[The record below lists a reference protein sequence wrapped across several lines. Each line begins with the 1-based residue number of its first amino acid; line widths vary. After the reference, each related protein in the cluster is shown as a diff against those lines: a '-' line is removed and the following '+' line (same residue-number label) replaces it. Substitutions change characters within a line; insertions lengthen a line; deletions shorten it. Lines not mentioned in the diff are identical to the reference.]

1 MNLLTELI
9 SLSRRYGANPEF
21 VLAGGGN
28 TSVKDENILYV
39 KASGHT
45 LASID
50 RDGFVAM
57 DQLKLQAVWEK
68 EYPADQDE
76 REDAVLADM
85 INARLEG
92 ESLRPSVEALLHAL
106 LPQKYVVH
114 LHPALVNGLTC
125 AAKGKEYADKIFGKR
140 ALWIPLV
147 NPGYILA
154 KIVRDKLMDYR
165 DQFGADP
172 EFILLQ
178 NHGIFVGAN
187 TLDSIDKIYDSVMK
201 TLQQHLKRKPEQGD
215 LSINAERRIAI
226 EESLSSL
233 ETLSS
238 LAGNASYEIYSC
250 SSRELALRLRD
261 CDSFI
266 PVSSAFTPDH
276 IVYSGFKPLWIPES
290 VFSGDTKQEVHA
302 HIENYRNLYDCAP
315 KTIAVQNTGIFT
327 YNENALVLFLDTVQ
341 VAAYTESFGGFL
353 YMSDEQ
359 IDFIRT
365 WEVEKYRAEI
375 SEVMKL

>member
-9 SLSRRYGANPEF
+9 SLSRRYGVNPEF

-28 TSVKDENILYV
+28 TSLKDENILYV
-39 KASGHT
+39 KASGHS

-50 RDGFVAM
+50 RQGFVAM
-57 DQLKLQAVWEK
+57 DMQKLQNVWIK
-68 EYPADQDE
+68 EYPADKDK

-85 INARLEG
+85 MEARLEG
-92 ESLRPSVEALLHAL
+92 ETSRPSVEALLHGL

-125 AAKGKEYADKIFGKR
+125 SVKGEEYTDKIFGKK

-154 KIVRDKLMDYR
+154 KIVRDKLIDYR
-165 DQFGADP
+165 SRFGADP
-172 EFILLQ
+172 DFILLQ
-178 NHGIFVGAN
+178 NHGIFVGGD
-187 TLDSIDKIYDSVMK
+187 TPDDIDTIYNSVIE
-201 TLQQHLKRKPEQGD
+201 TLQNHLKRVPEQGD
-215 LSINAERRIAI
+215 LSINTERRTSI

-233 ETLSS
+233 
-238 LAGNASYEIYSC
+238 AGNAACEIYSC

-261 CDSFI
+261 LKSFI
-266 PVSSAFTPDH
+266 PVNSAFTPDH
-276 IVYSGFKPLWIPES
+276 IVYSGFKPLWVPES
-290 VFSGDTKQEVHA
+290 VFSGDTKQEVH
-302 HIENYRNLYDCAP
+302 NLVEKYKKQYDSEP

-341 VAAYTESFGGFL
+341 VAAFSESFGGYL

-365 WEVEKYRAEI
+365 WEVEKYRAE
-375 SEVMKL
+375 VLKK

>member
-28 TSVKDENILYV
+28 TSLKDENVLYV

-45 LASID
+45 LAAID
-50 RDGFVAM
+50 RQGFVAM
-57 DQLKLQAVWEK
+57 DQQKLQAVWVK
-68 EYPADQDE
+68 EYPADPDQ
-76 REDAVLADM
+76 RENAVLADM
-85 INARLEG
+85 MNARLDG
-92 ESLRPSVEALLHAL
+92 ETARPSVEALLHSL

-125 AAKGKEYADKIFGKR
+125 AVKGEEYADKIFGKR

-154 KIVRDKLMDYR
+154 KTVRDKLLKYKG
-165 DQFGADP
+165 QFGVAP

-178 NHGIFVGAN
+178 NHGIFVGAD
-187 TLDSIDKIYDSVMK
+187 TPESIDTIYDSVMG
-201 TLQQHLKRKPEQGD
+201 TLQQQLIRKPEKGD
-215 LSINAERRIAI
+215 LSIIADRRLAI

-233 ETLSS
+233 
-238 LAGNASYEIYSC
+238 AGNTSREIYSC
-250 SSRELALRLRD
+250 SSKELALRLRD
-261 CDSFI
+261 WNNFI

-276 IVYSGFKPLWIPES
+276 IVYSGFKPLWVPES
-290 VFSGDTKQEVHA
+290 VFSGDVKQEIHA
-302 HIENYRNLYDCAP
+302 LVEDFRDQHNCEP

-341 VAAYTESFGGFL
+341 VAAYTESFGGYL
-353 YMSDEQ
+353 YMTDEQ

-365 WEVEKYRAEI
+365 WEVEKYRAEVLK
-375 SEVMKL
+375 SK

>member
-28 TSVKDENILYV
+28 TSVKDENVLYV

-57 DQLKLQAVWEK
+57 DQQKLQAVWAK
-68 EYPADQDE
+68 NYPADKDE

-85 INARLEG
+85 MDARLEG
-92 ESLRPSVEALLHAL
+92 ESSRPSVEALLHGL

-125 AAKGKEYADKIFGKR
+125 AVKGEEYTDKIFGTK

-154 KIVRDKLMDYR
+154 KIVRDKLIEYR
-165 DQFGADP
+165 DKCGADP

-178 NHGIFVGAN
+178 NHGIFVGAE
-187 TLDSIDKIYDSVMK
+187 TPDAIDEIYNSVMA
-201 TLQQHLKRKPEQGD
+201 TLQQNLKRVPEQGD
-215 LSINAERRIAI
+215 LSINADRRIAI
-226 EESLSSL
+226 EDSLSSF
-233 ETLSS
+233 
-238 LAGNASYEIYSC
+238 AGNAACEVYSC

-261 CDSFI
+261 WDSFI

-290 VFSGDTKQEVHA
+290 VFSGETKQEVHTL
-302 HIENYRNLYDCAP
+302 IENYKNQNDCAP

-327 YNENALVLFLDTVQ
+327 YYENALVLFLDTVQ
-341 VAAYTESFGGFL
+341 VAACTESFGGYL

-365 WEVEKYRAEI
+365 WEVEKYRAEVL
-375 SEVMKL
+375 EK

>member
-1 MNLLTELI
+1 MNQLIELI
-9 SLSRRYGANPEF
+9 VLSRRYGANPEF

-28 TSVKDENILYV
+28 TSVKDENVLYV
-39 KASGHT
+39 KASGHS

-50 RDGFVAM
+50 RQGFVAM
-57 DQLKLQAVWEK
+57 DMQKLQDVWVK
-68 EYPADQDE
+68 KYPENKDQ

-85 INARLEG
+85 MDARLEG
-92 ESLRPSVEALLHAL
+92 ETARPSVEALLHGL

-125 AAKGKEYADKIFGKR
+125 AVKGEEYTDKIFGKK

-154 KIVRDKLMDYR
+154 KIVRDNLLKYR
-165 DQFGADP
+165 EQFGADP

-178 NHGIFVGAN
+178 NHGIFVGADTPN
-187 TLDSIDKIYDSVMK
+187 SIDTIYNSVMD
-201 TLQQHLKRKPEQGD
+201 TLQRHLKRAPEQGD
-215 LSINAERRIAI
+215 LTINADRRIAI
-226 EESLSSL
+226 EDS
-233 ETLSS
+233 LSS
-238 LAGNASYEIYSC
+238 LAGNASCEIYSC

-261 CDSFI
+261 VERFV

-290 VFSGDTKQEVHA
+290 VFSGDTKQSVQTY
-302 HIENYRNLYDCAP
+302 IENYRNQYDCEP

-327 YNENALVLFLDTVQ
+327 YTENALVLFLDTVL
-341 VAAYTESFGGFL
+341 VAAYAESFGGYL

-365 WEVEKYRAEI
+365 WEVEKYRAEVL
-375 SEVMKL
+375 EK